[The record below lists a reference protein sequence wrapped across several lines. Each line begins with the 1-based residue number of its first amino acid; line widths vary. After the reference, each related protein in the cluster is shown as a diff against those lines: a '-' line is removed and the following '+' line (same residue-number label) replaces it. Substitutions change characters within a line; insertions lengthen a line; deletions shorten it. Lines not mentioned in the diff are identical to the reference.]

1 MRIDIIR
8 VTANESSVIAVQVGE
23 LLDEIMQRIDSPV
36 FDFDLEQTS
45 QRLRGFIVDE
55 KNFVFAAKDDDS
67 KEIIGFVTLYE
78 SFTLYAEGEFG
89 TMAELYVR
97 PAYRSK
103 GIGKMLIEKA
113 KCFGEER
120 GWSRLEVTTPPLPAF
135 DDTLDFYEREHF
147 EITGGRKLK
156 RLL

>member
-8 VTANESSVIAVQVGE
+8 ATANESSVIAVQVGE
-23 LLDEIMQRIDSPV
+23 LLDEIMQRIDSAV

-55 KNFVFAAKDDDS
+55 KNFVFVAEEIDS

-89 TMAELYVR
+89 TMAELYVL

-103 GIGKMLIEKA
+103 GIGKMLIEQA
-113 KCFGEER
+113 KRFGEER

-135 DDTLDFYEREHF
+135 DDTLSFYEREHF